1 MNPIKMWNKLGLF
14 TKIMIGFALGIGA
27 GLVLGESATKLAFLG
42 TILTRLLT
50 MVVAPLVLGL
60 LICAAADVKD
70 FKTLGKI
77 GGKTLA
83 IFLGGT
89 AVAVVIGLV
98 LCNVMQIGAGFVME
112 TQATYDA
119 KEIPSIADT
128 LMNIIPT
135 NPFNSLSEQN
145 LLQIIFFALLLGFSL
160 IKLGDKGAPVLD
172 FFRAWTE
179 AWKEITN
186 IVLEFTPYGVFGL
199 MANIVGKYGMDVLLP
214 YIKTIGACYLT
225 CALFT
230 IFVQG
235 GLMVGLYGGISP
247 MKFFS
252 TMKEAILFVFAT
264 CSSVATIPLNLK
276 CTKALGVDD
285 KIADFVIPFGAVM
298 NMNGTAIYEAVAVIF
313 ASQVFGIHLTVTQ
326 QIMVM
331 VTAVLASVGTAGI
344 PGSGLVMMTIVL
356 NAVNLPLE
364 TIGLLAGI
372 DRILNMAR
380 VIRKNNFIVRFNFCQ
395 GHSADLRSASFKCL
409 RNALISIKIEFRNHG
424 QAFSEPKMPYD
435 AVVAA
440 DFADFRKGRGYYEVQ
455 KMDDSRCRTGI
466 FIYSAAGLCGSGDR
480 GRLRKLGS
488 GEHADGGGAAGIG
501 SCDSGS
507 GSRSDRNYS
516 CGIAVSDYCFRS
528 GTERTGQHRQ

>member
-1 MNPIKMWNKLGLF
+1 MNPIKKWNSLGLF
-14 TKIMIGFALGIGA
+14 TRIMVGFVLGITA
-27 GLVLGESATKLAFLG
+27 GFVLGEKASSLAFLG

-77 GGKTLA
+77 GGKTLV

-89 AVAVVIGLV
+89 AVAVLIGLV

-112 TQATYDA
+112 TAGTYDA
-119 KEIPSIADT
+119 TEIPSIVDT
-128 LMNIIPT
+128 LMGIIPT
-135 NPFNSLSEQN
+135 NPFNSLSTQN
-145 LLQIIFFALLLGFSL
+145 LLQIIFFSLLLGFAL
-160 IKLGDKGAPVLD
+160 IKLGDKGAPVLN

-199 MANIVGKYGMDVLLP
+199 MANIVGKYGVDVLMP

-230 IFVQG
+230 IVVQG

-247 MKFFS
+247 LKFFA
-252 TMKEAILFVFAT
+252 TMKEAMLFVFAT

-276 CTKALGVDD
+276 CTKNLGVSD
-285 KIADFVIPFGAVM
+285 KIADFVVPFGAVM
-298 NMNGTAIYEAVAVIF
+298 NMNGTAIYEAVAVVF
-313 ASQVFGIHLTVTQ
+313 ASQVFGIQLTISQ
-326 QIMVM
+326 QVMVM
-331 VTAVLASVGTAGI
+331 LTAVLASIGTAGI
-344 PGSGLVMMTIVL
+344 PGSGLVMLTIVL

-380 VIRKNNFIVRFNFCQ
+380 VIPNIV
-395 GHSADLRSASFKCL
+395 GDAAAAVMVAK
-409 RNALISIKIEFRNHG
+409 
-424 QAFSEPKMPYD
+424 SEGELNP
-435 AVVAA
+435 
-440 DFADFRKGRGYYEVQ
+440 DFAVQ
-455 KMDDSRCRTGI
+455 K
-466 FIYSAAGLCGSGDR
+466 
-480 GRLRKLGS
+480 
-488 GEHADGGGAAGIG
+488 
-501 SCDSGS
+501 
-507 GSRSDRNYS
+507 
-516 CGIAVSDYCFRS
+516 
-528 GTERTGQHRQ
+528 

>member
-1 MNPIKMWNKLGLF
+1 MNPIKKWNSLGLF
-14 TKIMIGFALGIGA
+14 TRIMVGFVLGITA
-27 GLVLGESATKLAFLG
+27 GFVLGEKASSLAFLG

-89 AVAVVIGLV
+89 AVAVLIGLV

-112 TQATYDA
+112 TAGTYDA
-119 KEIPSIADT
+119 TEIPSIVDT
-128 LMNIIPT
+128 LMGIIPT
-135 NPFNSLSEQN
+135 NPFNSLSTQN
-145 LLQIIFFALLLGFSL
+145 LLQIIFFSLLLGFAL
-160 IKLGDKGAPVLD
+160 IKLGDKGAPVLN

-199 MANIVGKYGMDVLLP
+199 MANIVGKYGVDVLMP

-230 IFVQG
+230 IVVQG
-235 GLMVGLYGGISP
+235 GLMVGVYGGISP
-247 MKFFS
+247 LKFFA
-252 TMKEAILFVFAT
+252 TMKEAMLFVFAT

-276 CTKALGVDD
+276 CTKNLGVSD
-285 KIADFVIPFGAVM
+285 KIADFVVPFGAVM
-298 NMNGTAIYEAVAVIF
+298 NMNGTAIYEAVAVVF
-313 ASQVFGIHLTVTQ
+313 ASQVFGIQLTISQ
-326 QIMVM
+326 QVMVM
-331 VTAVLASVGTAGI
+331 LTAVLASIGTAGI
-344 PGSGLVMMTIVL
+344 PGSGLVMLTIVL

-380 VIRKNNFIVRFNFCQ
+380 VIPNIV
-395 GHSADLRSASFKCL
+395 GDAAAAVMVAK
-409 RNALISIKIEFRNHG
+409 
-424 QAFSEPKMPYD
+424 SEGELNP
-435 AVVAA
+435 
-440 DFADFRKGRGYYEVQ
+440 DFAVQ
-455 KMDDSRCRTGI
+455 K
-466 FIYSAAGLCGSGDR
+466 
-480 GRLRKLGS
+480 
-488 GEHADGGGAAGIG
+488 
-501 SCDSGS
+501 
-507 GSRSDRNYS
+507 
-516 CGIAVSDYCFRS
+516 
-528 GTERTGQHRQ
+528 

>member
-1 MNPIKMWNKLGLF
+1 MNPIKMWNKLSLF
-14 TKIMIGFALGIGA
+14 TKIMIGFVLGIAA
-27 GLVLGESATKLAFLG
+27 GVILGESATKLAFLG

-89 AVAVVIGLV
+89 AVAVAIGLV

-112 TQATYDA
+112 TQAAYDA

-145 LLQIIFFALLLGFSL
+145 LLQIIFFALLLGFSI

-230 IFVQG
+230 IIVQG

-247 MKFFS
+247 VKFFG

-313 ASQVFGIHLTVTQ
+313 ASQVFGIELTVTQ

-380 VIRKNNFIVRFNFCQ
+380 VIPNIV
-395 GHSADLRSASFKCL
+395 GDAA
-409 RNALISIKIEFRNHG
+409 A
-424 QAFSEPKMPYD
+424 
-435 AVVAA
+435 AVVVAKSEGA
-440 DFADFRKGRGYYEVQ
+440 LHPQ
-455 KMDDSRCRTGI
+455 K
-466 FIYSAAGLCGSGDR
+466 
-480 GRLRKLGS
+480 
-488 GEHADGGGAAGIG
+488 
-501 SCDSGS
+501 
-507 GSRSDRNYS
+507 
-516 CGIAVSDYCFRS
+516 
-528 GTERTGQHRQ
+528 

>member
-1 MNPIKMWNKLGLF
+1 MWNKLGLF

-313 ASQVFGIHLTVTQ
+313 ASHSSDGNPADHGYGNCGVGICRYCRYPGFRPGYDDHCTECCKSAFGDYR
-326 QIMVM
+326 
-331 VTAVLASVGTAGI
+331 S
-344 PGSGLVMMTIVL
+344 SG
-356 NAVNLPLE
+356 
-364 TIGLLAGI
+364 
-372 DRILNMAR
+372 
-380 VIRKNNFIVRFNFCQ
+380 
-395 GHSADLRSASFKCL
+395 
-409 RNALISIKIEFRNHG
+409 
-424 QAFSEPKMPYD
+424 
-435 AVVAA
+435 
-440 DFADFRKGRGYYEVQ
+440 GY
-455 KMDDSRCRTGI
+455 
-466 FIYSAAGLCGSGDR
+466 
-480 GRLRKLGS
+480 
-488 GEHADGGGAAGIG
+488 
-501 SCDSGS
+501 
-507 GSRSDRNYS
+507 
-516 CGIAVSDYCFRS
+516 
-528 GTERTGQHRQ
+528 